1 MQVDWGKHSL
11 LDGEFIFFID
21 IAFVDRC
28 IICFSKGENKM
39 NIQIFGTKKCNDTK
53 KAERFFKE
61 RGIKYQ
67 FIDMKEKGMSKGEF
81 TSVAQANGGIENMID
96 WAGKDQDTLALI
108 KYIADED
115 KLEKILEN
123 PQVIKTPVV
132 RNGKKST
139 LGYSPDVWKGWD

>member
-1 MQVDWGKHSL
+1 
-11 LDGEFIFFID
+11 
-21 IAFVDRC
+21 
-28 IICFSKGENKM
+28 M

-67 FIDMKEKGMSKGEF
+67 FIDMKEKGMSKGELS
-81 TSVAQANGGIENMID
+81 SVAQANGGIDAMLDPNC
-96 WAGKDQDTLALI
+96 KDQDTLALI
-108 KYIADED
+108 RYIAEED

-132 RNGKKST
+132 RNGKQST
-139 LGYSPDVWKGWD
+139 LGYQPDVWKKWE